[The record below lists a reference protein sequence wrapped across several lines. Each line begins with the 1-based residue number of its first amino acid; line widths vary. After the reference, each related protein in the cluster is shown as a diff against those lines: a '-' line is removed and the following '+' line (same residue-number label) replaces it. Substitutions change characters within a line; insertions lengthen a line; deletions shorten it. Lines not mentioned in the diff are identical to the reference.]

1 MGESNEPGGRG
12 SLIFPPELL
21 PFSLRSFYAVTKEQ
35 RAREPTFKLISRLSA
50 STYVPLWSDVRHLWE
65 SVCHENE

>member
-50 STYVPLWSDVRHLWE
+50 STYVPL
-65 SVCHENE
+65 